1 VKNETTME
9 PRRAQKVAECDG
21 CGQRTVLF
29 LRAGKYNLRH
39 PCCGKPACTDAVNA
53 TAAKLDAEDA
63 ADKAAGRWFW

>member
-1 VKNETTME
+1 ME

-39 PCCGKPACTDAVNA
+39 PCCGGSKCK
-53 TAAKLDAEDA
+53 AAIIAMAAQLDADAA
-63 ADKAAGRWFW
+63 ADKAAGRSFW